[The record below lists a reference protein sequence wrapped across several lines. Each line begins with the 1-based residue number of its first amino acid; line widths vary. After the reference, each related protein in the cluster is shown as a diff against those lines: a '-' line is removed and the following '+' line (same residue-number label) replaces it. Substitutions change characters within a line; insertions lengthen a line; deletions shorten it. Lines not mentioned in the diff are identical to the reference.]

1 MAENIFSTLNISGQG
16 MAVQRK
22 RLTAVANNIANANT
36 TNCVDGK
43 PYMREV
49 VVSKANEKKSF
60 ASELNEQISL
70 IKTNPNHS
78 PNARIMLTDAEKNS
92 VTGHIVKDGKPPR
105 IVYEPGHPD
114 ADAEGYVR
122 YPDISI
128 VTEMV
133 DMITAQ
139 RGFEANAQMI
149 ATAKNLARFAL
160 EI

>member
-1 MAENIFSTLNISGQG
+1 MAENIFSTLNIAGQG
-16 MAVQRK
+16 MSVQRK

-49 VVSKANEKKSF
+49 VISKANAKKSF
-60 ASELNEQISL
+60 ANELSEQISL
-70 IKTNPNHS
+70 VKTNQNHA
-78 PNARIMLTDAEKNS
+78 PNARIMLTDAEKNT

>member
-1 MAENIFSTLNISGQG
+1 MAENIFATLNIAGQG
-16 MAVQRK
+16 MTVQRK

-49 VVSKANEKKSF
+49 VVSKANTKKSF
-60 ASELNEQISL
+60 ESQLNEQISL
-70 IKTNPNHS
+70 AKTNPQHS